1 MFLSRHSI
9 VGISKSAARNQCG
22 LNNTGHHSNPWRPA
36 HSLCA
41 CGRGRG
47 GPTGEEGGWGGSN
60 PRADRWTSS
69 WKVVGNGVQ
78 MPGHSCQPHLSNND
92 NHLYNGKW
100 CLLEFLLFFYLPSAC
115 VFGVKKFLHGKIV
128 SDILSTVL
136 AEYLSLF
143 WSLLYWKIVLKV
155 FKVFRK
161 KALKVK
167 NVSGVQNRCNG

>member
-1 MFLSRHSI
+1 MWPQQHLPL
-9 VGISKSAARNQCG
+9 KK
-22 LNNTGHHSNPWRPA
+22 PWRPA

-47 GPTGEEGGWGGSN
+47 GPTGEEGGGMEGGWGGSN

-100 CLLEFLLFFYLPSAC
+100 CLLEFLLFFFTFLLL
-115 VFGVKKFLHGKIV
+115 VFVGVKKFLHGKIV

-143 WSLLYWKIVLKV
+143 WSLLCWKIVSRV
-155 FKVFRK
+155 FCSRYF
-161 KALKVK
+161 VK
-167 NVSGVQNRCNG
+167 RA